1 MSVLNELLEY
11 REKYL
16 KRADEKINRTFLSM
30 IDRCIAYMHNAE
42 QQLERERRI
51 QECYGIDQKLLY
63 KILDFPKSVYDKFI
77 NFIDTEEICIDD
89 VENLARDII
98 SWERRVTDTIGEY
111 HFLKQQKKFIVYNDV
126 PDEVREIITQMID
139 EFQARTRIV
148 VSPYLS
154 DEDDPDEIRIE
165 CLRAKYIKYLF
176 DKYDNRRN

>member
-1 MSVLNELLEY
+1 
-11 REKYL
+11 
-16 KRADEKINRTFLSM
+16 M
-30 IDRCIAYMHNAE
+30 IDRCIDYMHNAE

-63 KILDFPKSVYDKFI
+63 KILDFPKSVYDR
-77 NFIDTEEICIDD
+77 FIDFVDTKQICIDD
-89 VENLARDII
+89 AENLARDII
-98 SWERRVTDTIGEY
+98 SWEKRVTDTVYEY

-126 PDEVREIITQMID
+126 PDEVREYITQMVD
-139 EFQARTRIV
+139 EFQIRTRIM

-176 DKYDNRRN
+176 DKYDK